1 MATTVPPLL
10 ADAAGQARSVAR
22 ASAWPWHLAAVVLAN
37 SCIVAGLVW
46 DISWHMTIGR
56 DTFWTPAHLLIYT
69 GGAMAAG
76 VSGLEVLRRW
86 RLGAAA
92 PADGVRVVG
101 PFRGPLGGWLAIWGG
116 VAMLTSAPFD
126 DWWHN
131 AYGLDVRIVSPPHT
145 VLALGFLAILLG
157 ALVMAASAQH
167 RADDADATGATSP
180 WVVAYVMGIWLVMVT
195 IFTTQFHDR
204 ALMHT
209 AGFYAVSA
217 LAYPKILLAAL
228 RTVRLRW
235 AATAVAGVFTLLL
248 CLQAWILPLFPGS
261 PLLGPIRTPVT
272 HMVNM
277 DFPLL
282 LLFPAMA
289 LDLLWPRLAGRGA
302 WAQAAI
308 TGALF
313 TVVHVVTQWPFG
325 TLLMSPLGRTPFF
338 AADNIPYQMPPTW
351 LKPQG
356 LFQPEPLGATVVGL
370 LLAVGLATLSARAG
384 LGIGNWLRT
393 VRR

>member
-1 MATTVPPLL
+1 MATTVPPIL
-10 ADAAGQARSVAR
+10 ADAPGHARTAAR

-167 RADDADATGATSP
+167 RAKDADATGTTSP

-195 IFTTQFHDR
+195 IFTTQAHDR
-204 ALMHT
+204 TLMHS
-209 AGFYAVSA
+209 AGFYAASA

-282 LLFPAMA
+282 LLFPAIA
-289 LDLLWPRLAGRGA
+289 LDLLWPRLAALGA

-308 TGALF
+308 TGAVF
-313 TVVHVVTQWPFG
+313 TAVHVATQWPFA

-356 LFQPEPLGATVVGL
+356 LFQPEPRGATVAGL
-370 LLAVGLATLSARAG
+370 ALAVGLAILSARAG

>member
-1 MATTVPPLL
+1 MATTLPPLL
-10 ADAAGQARSVAR
+10 ADVPGRVRPVPRTA
-22 ASAWPWHLAAVVLAN
+22 AWPWHLAAVVFAN
-37 SCIVAGLVW
+37 TCIVAGLVW

-56 DTFWTPAHLLIYT
+56 DTFWTPAHLLIYA
-69 GGAMAAG
+69 GGALAAG
-76 VSGLEVLRRW
+76 ISGLEVLRRW
-86 RLGAAA
+86 RLGDAA

-167 RADDADATGATSP
+167 RADDADATGAASP

-204 ALMHT
+204 TLMHR
-209 AGFYAVSA
+209 ASFYAVSA
-217 LAYPKILLAAL
+217 LAYPKILLAA
-228 RTVRLRW
+228 RGTVRLRW
-235 AATAVAGVFTLLL
+235 PATAAAAVFTLLL

-282 LLFPAMA
+282 LLVPALA
-289 LDLLWPRLAGRGA
+289 LDLLGPRLAARGA
-302 WAQAAI
+302 WAQAAVAG
-308 TGALF
+308 TVF
-313 TVVHVVTQWPFG
+313 TAVHVATQWPFG
-325 TLLMSPLGRTPFF
+325 TLLMAPLGRTRFF

-356 LFQPEPLGATVVGL
+356 LFETEPLAATAAGL
-370 LLAVGLATLSARAG
+370 VLAAGLAILSARAG
-384 LGIGNWLRT
+384 IGIGTWLRT